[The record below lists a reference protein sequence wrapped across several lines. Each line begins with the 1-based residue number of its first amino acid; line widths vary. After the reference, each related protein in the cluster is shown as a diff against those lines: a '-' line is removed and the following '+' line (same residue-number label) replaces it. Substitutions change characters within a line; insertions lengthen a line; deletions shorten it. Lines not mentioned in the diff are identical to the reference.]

1 MHIDTDS
8 KNCSG
13 CTACKAIC
21 PVKAINMISDNEGFY
36 VPVVKN
42 DTCIDCGACVK
53 VCPVKNGI
61 NNKDEISDK
70 EAYAVRWTCEARDKS
85 ASGAFFPAIAK
96 YFIEN
101 KHGYVC
107 GCILDEGLIPI
118 HIVSNRWDDVVRM
131 QDSKYVQSNVKEC
144 YLEILELLKNEKW
157 VLFTGTSCQA
167 AGLLSLI
174 HAKKINRDRLIIVD
188 FFCHGVPSPKIWKDY
203 LKFYEEEKR
212 KNVVGYRFRSK
223 KYGWG
228 EKARGSSHLNCVQYT
243 KKHKAKYDNYS
254 YAARIWR
261 TIFFSNICIR
271 QYCHT
276 CPYATVDKPADI
288 TMGDFWGI
296 EDISKDFDDGKGC
309 SAVILRTEHAK
320 RVFAELSYL
329 DKRKVDVVDVIK
341 RQKNAFE
348 PSNSHPLRTEFWND
362 YNSLSFKELCQ
373 KYFYYSYSTKIKE
386 FIKRI
391 LFALH
396 LRNIY

>member
-1 MHIDTDS
+1 MYNI
-8 KNCSG
+8 
-13 CTACKAIC
+13 
-21 PVKAINMISDNEGFY
+21 
-36 VPVVKN
+36 
-42 DTCIDCGACVK
+42 
-53 VCPVKNGI
+53 
-61 NNKDEISDK
+61 
-70 EAYAVRWTCEARDKS
+70 
-85 ASGAFFPAIAK
+85 
-96 YFIEN
+96 
-101 KHGYVC
+101 
-107 GCILDEGLIPI
+107 
-118 HIVSNRWDDVVRM
+118 
-131 QDSKYVQSNVKEC
+131 Q
-144 YLEILELLKNEKW
+144 
-157 VLFTGTSCQA
+157 
-167 AGLLSLI
+167 
-174 HAKKINRDRLIIVD
+174 
-188 FFCHGVPSPKIWKDY
+188 
-203 LKFYEEEKR
+203 
-212 KNVVGYRFRSK
+212 
-223 KYGWG
+223 
-228 EKARGSSHLNCVQYT
+228 